1 MRILLLKLKSKAD
14 EIIPP
19 IGLGYLATAVRK
31 KHEVGILDA
40 LKEDMELEEVVEFI
54 AKNEIQLIGLMF
66 YTMNYAQIRDAVK
79 AIKEKTPAVKI
90 VVGGPHPSARP
101 EETLNE
107 MPEIDY
113 AFVGEAELGFP
124 QIVDALDK
132 ENFKENDLKSVASLV
147 WRKGKKIVLNE
158 RKIIDNLDELG
169 FPSWDLLKP
178 EIYPYAPHGNFFK
191 QSPMAPMIITRGCP
205 YGCTFCAGHL
215 VSGKRIRYRSLE
227 NVMGE
232 IRLLVKE
239 HGIRE
244 IHIED
249 DNYTMNRK
257 FVEDFCNTLIKEKLG
272 ITWACPNGMRLD
284 TLDKKLLILMKKS
297 GLYSVS
303 VGIES
308 GSDRILKLVK
318 KSLTTAKTKEKVE
331 LINSVGLDVIGFVML
346 GFPTETKEE
355 MEQTIDFVT
364 TLPLK
369 RINFSYLQPFPGT
382 EIYDDLIKSKKLENV
397 SWENCFLF
405 KASYIPEGFT
415 EEELRKIR
423 QKGLRKFYLRPKILL
438 SILAEMRSPRQF
450 FFALRRGIRWL
461 VIH

>member
-19 IGLGYLATAVRK
+19 IGLGYLATALRK
-31 KHEVGILDA
+31 KHEVGVLDA
-40 LKEDMELEEVVEFI
+40 LKDNMELEQVLD
-54 AKNEIQLIGLMF
+54 LIKRKKFDMVGLMF
-66 YTMNYAQIRDAVK
+66 YTMNYGQIKDSVN
-79 AIKEKTPAVKI
+79 AIKKRFPKI
-90 VVGGPHPSARP
+90 KIAVGGPHPSARP
-101 EETLNE
+101 EGTMKEI
-107 MPEIDY
+107 PQIDY
-113 AFVGEAELGFP
+113 AFIGEAELGFV
-124 QIVDALDK
+124 QLADALDNK
-132 ENFKENDLKSVASLV
+132 KFKQSDLKSVASLV
-147 WRKGKKIVLNE
+147 WRNGKKIVQNE
-158 RKIIDNLDELG
+158 RKIILDLNELG

-178 EIYPYAPHGNFFK
+178 ESYPYAPHGNFFK

-205 YGCTFCAGHL
+205 YACTFCAGHL

-227 NVMGE
+227 NVMEE
-232 IRLLVKE
+232 IRLLVHK
-239 HGIRE
+239 HGIKE

-249 DNYTMNRK
+249 DNFTMDRK
-257 FVEDFCNTLIKEKLG
+257 FVEGFCKTIIKEKLG

-284 TLDKKLLILMKKS
+284 TLDRKLLTLMKKS

-308 GSDRILKLVK
+308 GSDRILKVVK

-331 LINSVGLDVIGFVML
+331 LINDVGLDVIGFVML

-415 EEELRKIR
+415 EEELKKIR

-438 SILAEMRSPRQF
+438 SILSEMRSPQQF
-450 FFALRRGIRWL
+450 FFAVRRGIRWL
-461 VIH
+461 FIH